1 MRHWKIALAAIVV
14 AGALAAAAAA
24 QSMGR
29 ISGTVKDENGNPWPG
44 VTVVI
49 HSDDTGTTFNA
60 TTDAKGHYSQ
70 MGVAAGI
77 YTITFQTDKF
87 PPQEFRVRVEGGGTL
102 TQDLDFKELL
112 AKNPQ
117 YLEAM
122 KKQAAEKQQF
132 AQLKVHF
139 EAGRKALSQIDAL
152 RQQMASQPAAQQA
165 QSQQQIATLS
175 ETAITELTAAQ
186 KIAGPKNS
194 NLPTIVGNLAL
205 AYEAAGK
212 HAEAADAFTQAGQLD
227 PTNPN
232 YLLGAA
238 TNLAYAGKIQDAS
251 ADCDKVTTLSAPT
264 GATCWRNLGV
274 VLYNTNQ
281 LKDAVV
287 PLQKATQADPTNAD
301 TWFLLGNA
309 LMNTMQSKMVDG
321 KLTAVVN
328 PGTVEAYQKYLQLAP
343 NGPNA
348 DQAKQTLQVL
358 QQLGAGVDTKFIAPK
373 EKKKH

>member
-1 MRHWKIALAAIVV
+1 MRHWKTALTAIIV
-14 AGALAAAAAA
+14 AGALAVAAAA

-29 ISGTVKDENGNPWPG
+29 INGTVKDDNGNPYPG

-60 TTDAKGHYSQ
+60 TTDADGHYSQ

-77 YTITFQTDKF
+77 YTITFETDKF
-87 PPQEFRVRVEGGGTL
+87 SPQVFKVRVQGGSTL
-102 TQDLDFKELL
+102 TQDLDFKALI

-117 YLEAM
+117 YAEAM
-122 KKQAAEKQQF
+122 KKQAAAKEQF
-132 AQLKVHF
+132 SQLKVHF

-152 RQQMASQPAAQQA
+152 RQQMASQPAAQQD
-165 QSQQQIATLS
+165 QTKQQISTLAQ
-175 ETAITELTAAQ
+175 TAITELSAAQ
-186 KIAGPKNS
+186 KIAGEKNS

-205 AYEAAGK
+205 AYEAGGK
-212 HAEAADAFTQAGQLD
+212 HAEAADAFSQAAQLD

-238 TNLAYAGKIQDAS
+238 TNLAYGGKIQDAS

-264 GATCWRNLGV
+264 GATCWRNIGV

-321 KLTAVVN
+321 KLTAIVN

-343 NGPNA
+343 NGP
-348 DQAKQTLQVL
+348 QAEQTKQTLLVL
-358 QQLGAGVDTKFIAPK
+358 QQLGAGVDTKFIAPP
-373 EKKKH
+373 KKKH

>member
-1 MRHWKIALAAIVV
+1 MRHWKTALAAIVV
-14 AGALAAAAAA
+14 AGALAVAAAA

-29 ISGTVKDENGNPWPG
+29 VNGTVKDENGNPWPG

-60 TTDAKGHYSQ
+60 TTDAKGQYSQ

-77 YTITFQTDKF
+77 YTVTFQSDKF
-87 PPQEFRVRVEGGGTL
+87 APQVFRVRVEGGGTL
-102 TQDLDFKELL
+102 TQDLDFKALI
-112 AKNPQ
+112 AKHPE
-117 YLEAM
+117 YAEAV
-122 KKQAAEKQQF
+122 KKQEAAKQKF
-132 AQLKVHF
+132 SELKVHF

-152 RQQMASQPAAQQA
+152 RQQMASQPADQKT
-165 QSQQQIATLS
+165 QSQQQIAQLS
-175 ETAITELTAAQ
+175 QTAITELSQAQ
-186 KIAGPKNS
+186 TIAGPKSS

-212 HAEAADAFTQAGQLD
+212 HPEAADAFSQAAQLD

-238 TNLAYAGKIQDAS
+238 TNLAYAGKIQDAG
-251 ADCDKVTTLSAPT
+251 ADCEKVTTLAAPT
-264 GATCWRNLGV
+264 GATCWRNIGV

-287 PLQKATQADPTNAD
+287 PLQKATQADPSNAD

-321 KLTAVVN
+321 KLTAIVN
-328 PGTVEAYQKYLQLAP
+328 PGTVE
-343 NGPNA
+343 
-348 DQAKQTLQVL
+348 AKQTLQVL
-358 QQLGAGVDTKFIAPK
+358 QQLGAGVDTKFTAP
-373 EKKKH
+373 KKKH

>member
-1 MRHWKIALAAIVV
+1 MAAILV
-14 AGALAAAAAA
+14 AGTLAVAAAA

-29 ISGTVKDENGNPWPG
+29 ISGSVKDENGNPWPG

-49 HSDDTGTTFNA
+49 HSDDTGATFNV
-60 TTDAKGHYSQ
+60 TTDAKGQYSQ

-87 PPQEFRVRVEGGGTL
+87 APQVFRVRVEGGGTL
-102 TQDLDFKELL
+102 TQDVDFKALI

-117 YLEAM
+117 YAEAV
-122 KKQAAEKQQF
+122 KKQEAAKQKF
-132 AQLKVHF
+132 TELKVHF
-139 EAGRKALSQIDAL
+139 AAGRKALSQIDAL
-152 RQQMASQPAAQQA
+152 RQQMGSQPAAQQE
-165 QSQQQIATLS
+165 QSKQQIAQLS
-175 ETAITELTAAQ
+175 QTAVTELSAAQ
-186 KIAGPKNS
+186 KIAGPKDS

-212 HAEAADAFTQAGQLD
+212 HAEAADSFTQAAQLD

-238 TNLAYAGKIQDAS
+238 TNLAYGGKLQDAS
-251 ADCDKVTTLSAPT
+251 ADCEKVAALAAPT
-264 GATCWRNLGV
+264 GATCWRNIGV

-301 TWFLLGNA
+301 NWFLLGNA

-321 KLTAVVN
+321 KLTAIVN

-343 NGPNA
+343 NGPQA
-348 DQAKQTLQVL
+348 EQAKQTLQVL
-358 QQLGAGVDTKFIAPK
+358 QQLGAGVDTKFIAPP
-373 EKKKH
+373 KKKH

>member
-1 MRHWKIALAAIVV
+1 MRHWKTALAAIVV
-14 AGALAAAAAA
+14 AGALAVAAAA

-29 ISGTVKDENGNPWPG
+29 VNGTVKDENGNPWPG

-49 HSDDTGTTFNA
+49 HSDDTGSTFTA
-60 TTDAKGHYSQ
+60 TTDAKGQYSQ

-87 PPQEFRVRVEGGGTL
+87 PPQEFRVRVAGGGTL
-102 TQDLDFKELL
+102 VQDLNFKELI

-117 YLEAM
+117 YLEAI
-122 KKQAAEKQQF
+122 KKQAAAKQQF

-152 RQQMASQPAAQQA
+152 RQQMASQPAAQQT

-175 ETAITELTAAQ
+175 QTAITELSQAQ

-205 AYEAAGK
+205 AYEAAGN
-212 HAEAADAFTQAGQLD
+212 HAEAANSFSQAAQLD

-238 TNLAYAGKIQDAS
+238 TNLAYAGKIPDAS
-251 ADCDKVTTLSAPT
+251 ADCEKVTALAAPT

-274 VLYNTNQ
+274 VLYNTNHLQ
-281 LKDAVV
+281 DAVV

-328 PGTVEAYQKYLQLAP
+328 PGTVEAYQKYLQMAP

-348 DQAKQTLQVL
+348 EQAKQTLQVL

-373 EKKKH
+373 KKKH